1 MFNHREDSPQPP
13 DLLLGVNLLRK
24 DQLCYRLPLLR
35 PDNYH
40 IQDGDTV
47 ELVLMDINQF
57 SIESYERPMR
67 YGKYYNNRVF
77 FNTMTDQFSVNP
89 KFVFDGEKQTW
100 VLMNAGYVCFAEVEL
115 EYKSGHKRYGEKDA

>member
-1 MFNHREDSPQPP
+1 MFNREENNIPE
-13 DLLLGVNLLRK
+13 LKIGVNLIRSAQK
-24 DQLCYRLPLLR
+24 FYKLPLLGA
-35 PDNYH
+35 DNYF

-47 ELVLMDINQF
+47 ELIILETNQI

-77 FNTMTDQFSVNP
+77 FNTMTDQFSINP

-100 VLMNAGYVCFAEVEL
+100 VLMNAGYVCFAELEL
-115 EYKSGHKRYGEKDA
+115 EYKTGHKVYGEKDA